1 MDTPLTPLIEQ
12 YRESYAER
20 GIILDPFQIDAC
32 QALDGGRD
40 VLVCAPTGSGKTV
53 VARYAVELA
62 LARGK
67 RCIYTAPIKALS
79 NQKYHELTGEI
90 GTEKIGLLTGDTSLN
105 PDAQILVVTTEV
117 LRNMLLHDSPVIDEV
132 AYAVLDE
139 VHYLADRERGPV
151 WEEIILS
158 LPQSAR
164 LVSLSATVS
173 NTSELVGWLTS
184 VRGATTLITSDI
196 RPVPLAQHV
205 SFGQRL
211 YPLYDSPEARP
222 SAALMRAFERNQAR
236 EKRSQRIG
244 PKTRNNIVQLLHKRD
259 LLPAIEFI
267 FSRKTCDNAIESL
280 LHLGASLTNR
290 EEQEQIQAE
299 VEAIG
304 ASLTAS
310 DKRAIDFTLRSQAM
324 INGYSAHH
332 AGVYPPLKELTEQLM
347 SQGLLKLVYA
357 TGTLALGIDMPVR
370 TVVLEDL
377 TRWDGSSF
385 IDLSAREY
393 TQLIGRAGRRGKDD
407 EGHAIVLGTSHL
419 DPYVLAEL
427 GSGDVEELLSAF
439 YPSYNTIVNLLERMP
454 VAEARG
460 FIARSFA
467 QYQRN
472 SDVAEI
478 EGKLVAISEA
488 QEREK
493 SRLTCDKGDV
503 HEYLFLRE
511 HAPRPHRSQ
520 RRKAKA
526 DYHRKIQHSFRKART
541 GYAYAYARDG
551 RLSYGLVLS
560 RNGKKMRILDWD
572 GNIMWLR
579 EDDVSSHLRE
589 VGECP
594 LPHGLS
600 IRSRDGR
607 DRVLDVLAE
616 CVLER
621 ADLGLDR
628 DLEGSW
634 DRLAKADDAPYTSHP
649 CHSCPD
655 RDVHIA
661 QGRDFLALE
670 AEKQRLRGLV
680 DTYTDSSGRDF
691 DKAVDVLCE
700 VGLLRREESGEVALL
715 PGARALQSL
724 HLEADLLLY
733 ECLMALHE
741 GHLDAEEMVG
751 WASEFL
757 MDDHLGTHLPS
768 RAPLRDL
775 TLSAYKSADYLRSIE
790 HSHGIERTGYVTA
803 GCVDTFVLWAQG
815 APLEECLKSCR
826 LSAGDFINAA
836 RRLVDLLGQIALAG
850 SGTWIGTTA
859 QAARSLMRRSELEGA
874 L

>member
-1 MDTPLTPLIEQ
+1 METPLIEQ
-12 YRESYAER
+12 YIASYASR
-20 GIILDPFQIDAC
+20 GITLDSFQVEAC
-32 QALDGGRD
+32 QTLDADRD

-62 LARGK
+62 LSRGK

-79 NQKYHELTGEI
+79 NQKYHELADEI
-90 GTEKIGLLTGDTSLN
+90 GVDTIGLLTGDTSIN
-105 PDAQILVVTTEV
+105 PDGQILVVTTEV
-117 LRNMLLHDSPVIDEV
+117 LRNMLLHDSPVIGEV

-164 LVSLSATVS
+164 LVSLSATIS
-173 NTSELVGWLTS
+173 NTSELVGWLSS
-184 VRGATTLITSDI
+184 VRGSTALISSDA

-205 SFGQRL
+205 AFGQRL
-211 YPLYDSPEARP
+211 YPLYDRGDTEIRP
-222 SAALMRAFERNQAR
+222 SPALMRAFEREQGR
-236 EKRSQRIG
+236 EKRGQRIG
-244 PKTRNNIVQLLHKRD
+244 PKARNNIVQLLDKRD

-267 FSRKTCDNAIESL
+267 FSRKSCDNAVESL
-280 LHLGASLTNR
+280 LHLGVSLTSR
-290 EEQEQIQAE
+290 QEQELIQEE

-304 ASLTAS
+304 AGLSAS
-310 DKRAIDFTLRSQAM
+310 DKRAIDFSLRSQAM
-324 INGYSAHH
+324 IRGYSAHH

-347 SQGLLKLVYA
+347 SRGLLKLVYA

-377 TRWDGSSF
+377 TRWDGTGF
-385 IDLSAREY
+385 VDLSAREY
-393 TQLIGRAGRRGKDD
+393 TQLIGRAGRRGKDSQ
-407 EGHAIVLGTSHL
+407 GHAIVLGTSHL
-419 DPYVLAEL
+419 DPYLLAEL

-439 YPSYNTIVNLLERMP
+439 YPSYNTIVNLLEQMP
-454 VAEARG
+454 AREARG
-460 FIARSFA
+460 LIARSFA

-478 EGKLVAISEA
+478 EGRLAAIYDA
-488 QEREK
+488 IEREK
-493 SRLTCDKGDV
+493 AALECDKGDV
-503 HEYLFLRE
+503 HEYLLLRE
-511 HAPRPHRSQ
+511 HAPRAHRNQ

-526 DYHRKIQHSFRKART
+526 DYHRKIQHSFLKTRT

-551 RLSYGLVLS
+551 RLTYGLVLS

-572 GNIMWLR
+572 GSVSWLR

-600 IRSRDGR
+600 VRSAEGR
-607 DRVLDVLAE
+607 EQVLDRLAD

-634 DRLAKADDAPYTSHP
+634 DRLVKADDAPYASHP

-655 RDVHIA
+655 RDAHIT
-661 QGRDFLALE
+661 QGRNYVALD
-670 AEKQRLRGLV
+670 AEKQRLKALV
-680 DTYTDSSGRDF
+680 DSYVDSSGRDF
-691 DKAVDVLCE
+691 DKAVDVLCD
-700 VGLLRREESGEVALL
+700 VGLVRREESGEVALL
-715 PGARALQSL
+715 AGARALQSL

-733 ECLMALHE
+733 ECLMTLSAE
-741 GHLDAEEMVG
+741 QLDAEEMVG
-751 WASEFL
+751 WASLFL
-757 MDDHLGTHLPS
+757 MDDRLGTHLPA
-768 RAPLRDL
+768 RAPLREL
-775 TLSAYKSADYLRSIE
+775 TLSAYKTADYLRSVE
-790 HSHGIERTGYVTA
+790 YSHGIERTGDVTP
-803 GCVDTFVLWAQG
+803 GCADTFVLWAQG

-850 SGTWIGTTA
+850 SGTWIGGVA
-859 QAARSLMRRSELEGA
+859 QAARSLMRRNELEGT